1 MMLWF
6 FHMLWLILVILLF
19 FSILRRVYYF
29 GIRDSG
35 REQVPQTNQNSDS
48 VDGQQFYIF
57 TVYNSRLQHD
67 NSVRNNSPEL
77 PTESNEAHLPKY
89 EEVIKSPGLYQ
100 KPPSYDQI

>member
-35 REQVPQTNQNSDS
+35 REQVPQTNQNNS